1 MALLKIARMGHPILR
16 SPAKPV
22 ENPTAPEIKNLV
34 TNMIET
40 MHDAEGTG
48 LAAPQVYVTKR
59 IVVFYV
65 GGPRVESS
73 EDQEPNPYEGP
84 VPLTVLINP
93 EIEPLTE
100 ETSLGWEGCLSVPDM
115 LGAVPRYT
123 EIRYRGVTPEGEE
136 IDRIAH
142 GFHARVVQH
151 ECDHLDGLLYP
162 MRVPDL
168 ALFGFAKEMELL
180 MAAQKQLE
188 DEQMSDEAVDQG

>member
-22 ENPTAPEIKNLV
+22 EDPTAPEIKNLV

-65 GGPRVESS
+65 DGPRVESS

-84 VPLTVLINP
+84 VPLIVLINP